1 MPDTSSLLVFMLAC
15 TALIVVPGPSVVYIV
30 ARTLEQGRRAGLLSA
45 LGVGAGGLVHVTAA
59 VVGLSALIAASAE
72 LFTVV
77 KLAGAAYLIVMGI
90 RALLRSGDVADE
102 AEAEKDLAPASPR
115 RVFAQGMLVNTLN
128 PKTAI
133 FFVAF
138 LPQFADPSAGPLAP
152 QMAVLGLIFVAIA
165 LVSDSTWA
173 FVTGAAAGRLRTP
186 RAQRWTART
195 TGGVFVVLGA
205 VAATARR
212 AV

>member
-1 MPDTSSLLVFMLAC
+1 VPDTSSLLVFSLAC
-15 TALIVVPGPSVVYIV
+15 AALIVVPGPSVAYIV
-30 ARTLEQGRRAGLLSA
+30 ARTVQQGRTAGLVSA
-45 LGVGAGGLVHVTAA
+45 LGIEVGGLVHVTAA
-59 VVGLSALIAASAE
+59 VIGLSAIIAASAE
-72 LFTVV
+72 LFTAV
-77 KLAGAAYLIVMGI
+77 KLAGAAYLILLGL
-90 RALLRSGDVADE
+90 RALWRPGRQ
-102 AEAEKDLAPASPR
+102 AEQAQAAPPASTR
-115 RVFAQGMLVNTLN
+115 RVFGQGVLVNTLN

-165 LVSDSTWA
+165 LISDSTWA
-173 FVTGAAAGRLRTP
+173 LVASAAATRLRTP
-186 RAQRWTART
+186 RAQRWTDRA

>member
-1 MPDTSSLLVFMLAC
+1 MPDTSSLLIFTLAC
-15 TALIVVPGPSVVYIV
+15 AALIVVPGPSVVYIV

-45 LGVGAGGLVHVTAA
+45 LGVEVGGLVHVTAA

-72 LFTVV
+72 LFTAV
-77 KLAGAAYLIVMGI
+77 KLAGAAYLIVMGL
-90 RALLRSGDVADE
+90 RALLRSRDVAAE
-102 AEAEKDLAPASPR
+102 AEAEAGTAPASPR
-115 RVFAQGMLVNTLN
+115 RMFAQGVVVNTLN

-152 QMAVLGLIFVAIA
+152 QMAVLGLIFVAVA
-165 LVSDSTWA
+165 LISDSTWA
-173 FVTGAAAGRLRTP
+173 LVAGAAANRLRTP
-186 RAQRWTART
+186 RARRWTART

>member
-1 MPDTSSLLVFMLAC
+1 MPDLSRLLVFSLAC
-15 TALIVVPGPSVVYIV
+15 TVLIVVPGPSVAYVV
-30 ARTLEQGRRAGLLSA
+30 ARTVRQGRKAGLVSA
-45 LGVGAGGLVHVTAA
+45 LGIEVGGLVHVTAA
-59 VVGLSALIAASAE
+59 IIGLSAIIAASAE
-72 LFTVV
+72 LFTAV
-77 KLAGAAYLIVMGI
+77 KLAGAAYLIVLGL
-90 RALLRSGDVADE
+90 RALWRPGADDE
-102 AEAEKDLAPASPR
+102 ERETTPPASPR
-115 RVFAQGMLVNTLN
+115 RLFSQGVVVNVLN

-152 QMAVLGLIFVAIA
+152 QMAVLGLIFVVIA
-165 LVSDSTWA
+165 LISDSTWA
-173 FVTGAAAGRLRTP
+173 LVAGAAATRLRTP
-186 RAQRWTART
+186 RAQRWTSRA

>member
-1 MPDTSSLLVFMLAC
+1 MPDTSSLLVFSLAC
-15 TALIVVPGPSVVYIV
+15 AVLIVVPGPSVAYVV
-30 ARTLEQGRRAGLLSA
+30 ARTIRQGRTAGLVSA
-45 LGVGAGGLVHVTAA
+45 LGIEAGGLVHVAAA
-59 VVGLSALIAASAE
+59 VIGLSAIIAASAE
-72 LFTVV
+72 LFTAV
-77 KLAGAAYLIVMGI
+77 KLAGAAYLIFLGI
-90 RALLRSGDVADE
+90 RALLGAGGDE
-102 AEAEKDLAPASPR
+102 AREPAPPASPR
-115 RVFAQGMLVNTLN
+115 RLFSQGVVVNVLN

-152 QMAVLGLIFVAIA
+152 QMAVLGLIFVVIA
-165 LVSDSTWA
+165 LISDSTWA
-173 FVTGAAAGRLRTP
+173 LVAGAAATRLRTP
-186 RAQRWTART
+186 RAQRWTSRA